1 MVSPPSLRIAY
12 FGTPEFAAPALQR
25 LIASPHRVI
34 AVVSQPDRPRGR
46 GQQLAP
52 TATKT
57 IALAHG
63 IEVLQP
69 ERIRDDQFLERLAAL
84 APDLGVVAAYG
95 KLLPETLLKIP
106 RLGLINVHAS
116 LLPRW
121 RGAAPVHRAIIA
133 GDQVTGVT
141 IMRVVKELDAGAMFA
156 AQSRPIGPNETSP
169 QVESALAVIGADLL
183 AQVVDLIASD
193 RATETPQD
201 ETKVTLAPKIT
212 KSEGAIEWT
221 RPALELHN
229 LIRGLQPWP
238 LVSARLEGERILLH
252 ASQPTDEIVRGVPG
266 TVTHAEGDVLAVAA
280 GDRRA
285 LRLLSLQ
292 REGRRAISA
301 REFLAGRRTVPGMTF
316 ENG

>member
-1 MVSPPSLRIAY
+1 MVSAPLRVAY
-12 FGTPEFAAPALQR
+12 FGTPEFAVPTLRR
-25 LIASPHRVI
+25 LIESRHRVV

-52 TATKT
+52 TPTKT
-57 IALAHG
+57 LALAND

-69 ERIRDDQFLERLAAL
+69 ERIRDEQFLERLAAL

-95 KLLPETLLKIP
+95 KLLPESLLRIP

-133 GDQVTGVT
+133 GDEITGVT

-156 AQSRPIGPNETSP
+156 ARPRPIGPDETSP
-169 QVESALAVIGADLL
+169 QVESALAVSGADLL
-183 AQVVDLIASD
+183 AEVVDLIASG

-201 ETKVTLAPKIT
+201 DAKVTLAPKIT
-212 KSEGAIEWT
+212 KGEGAIDWT
-221 RPALELHN
+221 RPARDLHN

-252 ASQPTDEIVRGVPG
+252 ASQPTGEVVDGVPG
-266 TVTHAEGDVLAVAA
+266 TVTRAEGGVLAVAA

-285 LRLLSLQ
+285 LRLLSIQ

-301 REFLAGRRTVPGMTF
+301 REFLAGRRIVPGMKF
-316 ENG
+316 EDG

>member
-1 MVSPPSLRIAY
+1 MVTPASLRIAY
-12 FGTPEFAAPALQR
+12 FGTPEFAVPTLRR
-25 LIASPHRVI
+25 LIDSPHRVI

-57 IALAHG
+57 VALAHG

-95 KLLPETLLKIP
+95 KLLPERLLGIP

-133 GDQVTGVT
+133 GDEVTGVT
-141 IMRVVKELDAGAMFA
+141 IMRVVKELDAGATFA
-156 AQSRPIGPNETSP
+156 TRPRPIGPDETSS
-169 QVESALAVIGADLL
+169 QVESALAVMGADLL
-183 AQVVDLIASD
+183 AEVVDRMASG

-212 KSEGAIEWT
+212 KGEGAIDWT
-221 RPALELHN
+221 RSARELHN

-238 LVSARLEGERILLH
+238 LVSARLEGERILFH
-252 ASQPTDEIVRGVPG
+252 ASQPTDEIIDVPPG
-266 TVTHAEGDVLAVAA
+266 TVTHAEGDTLAVAA

-301 REFLAGRRTVPGMTF
+301 RAFLAGRRTVPGMKF

>member
-12 FGTPEFAAPALQR
+12 FGTPEFAVPTLRR
-25 LIASPHRVI
+25 LTGSPHHVI

-46 GQQLAP
+46 GHQLAP
-52 TATKT
+52 TPTKA
-57 IALAHG
+57 IALENG

-69 ERIRDDQFLERLAAL
+69 ERIRDEQFLARLGAL

-95 KLLPETLLKIP
+95 KLLPETLLRIP

-133 GDQVTGVT
+133 GDDVTGVT

-156 AQSRPIGPNETSP
+156 ARARPIGPDETSP
-169 QVESALAVIGADLL
+169 QVESALAAIGADLL
-183 AQVVDLIASD
+183 AEVVDLIASS

-201 ETKVTLAPKIT
+201 ETQVTLAPKIT
-212 KSEGAIEWT
+212 KGEGAIDWT
-221 RPALELHN
+221 RPARDLHN

-252 ASQPTDEIVRGVPG
+252 ASQPIDETATGAPG
-266 TVTHAEGDVLAVAA
+266 TVTRAEGDVLAVAA

-285 LRLLSLQ
+285 LRLLTIQ
-292 REGRRAISA
+292 REGRRAMSA
-301 REFLAGRRTVPGMTF
+301 REFLAGRRIVPGMKF
-316 ENG
+316 EDG